1 MSIYCWEDD
10 DDDDGDDD
18 DDELLFLVS
27 CTLGTWQR
35 SMILSCPS
43 VRSCARQLEVAP
55 VRV

>member
-1 MSIYCWEDD
+1 MSIYCWED